1 MHVILCSLLY
11 VSHQLRNRGIL
22 VSTYVF
28 HKKKIP
34 VSIIKM
40 YTRLLPFTV
49 FRGTSGFKEAS
60 LTLAKLS

>member
-1 MHVILCSLLY
+1 MLY
-11 VSHQLRNRGIL
+11 FTVYSMFHINLEIVVYWSQH
-22 VSTYVF
+22 VF

>member
-1 MHVILCSLLY
+1 MLY
-11 VSHQLRNRGIL
+11 FAVYSM
-22 VSTYVF
+22 F
-28 HKKKIP
+28 HINLEIVVYWSQHMYFIKKIP

>member
-11 VSHQLRNRGIL
+11 VSHQLRNCGIL

>member
-1 MHVILCSLLY
+1 MLY
-11 VSHQLRNRGIL
+11 FAVYSM
-22 VSTYVF
+22 F
-28 HKKKIP
+28 HINLEIVVYWSQHMYFIKKKIP